1 VRELDLFT
9 DLPDGVTLIEAAAG
23 TGKTYAIVALYL
35 RLVLERELPVE
46 SILVVTF
53 TEAATE
59 ELRDRVRQLLSSALD
74 AFSGQETEDRFIAGM
89 VARSADGERAGQL
102 LTLALASF
110 DGAAIHTIHGFC
122 ARVLQE
128 NAFECGALFD
138 TELLADQGP
147 LIRELAD
154 DFWRRHFYPADE
166 LFVAHALRSGLT
178 VDSLVGELRRV
189 VGRSGLSVIPRQEPV
204 DTTDAR
210 AACCQ
215 AFRRVAQ
222 EWAAA
227 AGEVTALLMESP
239 ALSRTAYRSAS
250 IPGWIEALERYL
262 AGSDP
267 LDIPGKLEKFTPE
280 GLAAGCK
287 KGQAPPAHPFFDCC
301 EELLDAVDRL
311 SCLYDRNLLALRAG
325 LLQSAREELGLRKVR
340 RNFRSY
346 DDLLFSLHEAVVAGG
361 GAKGLAE
368 RVKSRY
374 RAVLVDEFQ
383 DTDPLQY
390 AIFTG
395 LFGDGTVPLLFI
407 GDPKQAIYSFR
418 GADLHAYLAA
428 ARRVATESGFT
439 LLRNWRSSP
448 GLLDAVNALFGGT
461 HPFLLPE
468 IGYRQVTPGSERQ
481 QQQLFPAKPP
491 FVIWNYGCAGDGP
504 LAKSAAEQQ
513 IARDVAAEVARLIRQ
528 GESGEATLA
537 DRPLHAG
544 DIAVLV
550 RKNYQGRLVQQALQ
564 RVGVP
569 SVLHGT
575 ESLFASPEALE
586 LWRVLSAIAG
596 PGNEP
601 RLRGA
606 LATDLCGW
614 TAALLAAEDEDS
626 TAWADLLER
635 IRGYH
640 DTWALQGVMAMATEF
655 LAGEGVR
662 PRLLA
667 HADGERRLTNIIHLL
682 ELLHHAELEADLG
695 MEGLVAWLAERV
707 AEPPEID
714 EYQLRLETDESCV
727 QLVTVHRS
735 KGLEYPVVFCPF
747 AWEGVR
753 DEGTA
758 LFHDNDR
765 MVLDLGSGQLD
776 DHRLRAREERFAEDL
791 RLLYVAVT
799 RAKQRCYLIWGGFRG
814 AEQSALAWLLFRPAP
829 AGGDE
834 PHPATGHGMTAHS
847 GTEQE
852 TLLQR
857 LAAEAGGVIALCEPP
872 AGGVPLPA
880 ALPETGPSM
889 AAREFQGM
897 IDRSWRVT
905 SFTGLVSGKPHAM
918 ELPDRDAAAPGSD
931 RPAERPAPAFGDIF
945 SFPRGAV
952 PGTCLHAVLERV
964 DFAAFDQAA
973 VRQLAREQLARHGI
987 STEWE
992 TAVARMIGQV
1002 VRAPLAADRP
1012 ELRLERM
1019 QRGGWQP
1026 ELEFMLPLAPL
1037 ESGDLA
1043 RVFRS
1048 HGGGRFPDLLDELG
1062 FGRVRGMLRGF
1073 IDLVFCLDGRYYL
1086 IDWKSNHLGGQP
1098 ADYAPERLDE
1108 AMEREYYTLQY
1119 HLYAVALHRWL
1130 ESRMA
1135 GYEYERHFG
1144 GVFYLFLRG
1153 VDAAAPGQGVF
1164 HARPERGLVEALSAC
1179 LTERTEVGHGG

>member
-1 VRELDLFT
+1 MRELDLFT

-59 ELRDRVRQLLSSALD
+59 ELRDRVRQLLSLALD
-74 AFSGQETEDRFIAGM
+74 ALSGRETEDRFIAEL
-89 VARSADGERAGQL
+89 VRRLPDTERAGQL

-147 LIRELAD
+147 IIRELAD

-166 LFVAHALRSGLT
+166 LFVAHALRNGLT
-178 VDSLVGELRRV
+178 VDSLATELRRV
-189 VGRSGLSVIPRQEPV
+189 VGRSGLSVIPQQEPV
-204 DTTDAR
+204 DTEDAR
-210 AACCQ
+210 AACCDL
-215 AFRRVAQ
+215 FRRAAG
-222 EWAAA
+222 EWTAA

-239 ALSRTAYRSAS
+239 ALSRTAYRLAS
-250 IPGWIEALERYL
+250 VPAWVAGLERYF

-267 LDIPGKLEKFTPE
+267 LDIPDKLEKFTPAV
-280 GLAAGCK
+280 LAAGCK
-287 KGQAPPAHPFFDCC
+287 KGQTPPVHPFFACC
-301 EELLDAVDRL
+301 EELVSEVGRL
-311 SCLYDRNLLALRAG
+311 AAIYDRNLLALRAG
-325 LLQSAREELGLRKVR
+325 LLRSAREELRERKAR
-340 RNFRSY
+340 RNLRSY
-346 DDLLFSLHEAVVAGG
+346 DDLLSSLHEAVVAGG
-361 GAKGLAE
+361 GARGLAE
-368 RVKSRY
+368 RVRSRY

-390 AIFTG
+390 AIFAG
-395 LFGDGTVPLLFI
+395 LFGDGGVPLLFI

-428 ARRVATESGFT
+428 ARRVAAENGFT
-439 LLRNWRSSP
+439 LLRNWRSSS
-448 GLLDAVNALFGGT
+448 GLLDAVNALFGGA

-468 IGYRQVTPGSERQ
+468 IGYRRVTPGSESQ
-481 QQQLFPAKPP
+481 QQHLFPAAPP
-491 FVIWNYGCAGDGP
+491 FVLWNYGCAGDGHP
-504 LAKSAAEQQ
+504 AKSVAEQM
-513 IARDVAAEVARLIRQ
+513 IASDVAAEVARLIRL
-528 GESGEATLA
+528 GESGEAMLA

-575 ESLFASPEALE
+575 ESLFSSAEALE

-596 PGNEP
+596 PANEP

-606 LATDLCGW
+606 LATDLLGW
-614 TAALLAAEDEDS
+614 TAAMLAVEDEDS
-626 TAWADLLER
+626 TAWAGLLER

-640 DTWALQGVMAMATEF
+640 DTWALQGVMAMATEL

-667 HADGERRLTNIIHLL
+667 HADGERRLTNILHLL
-682 ELLHHAELEADLG
+682 ELLHHAELEGELG
-695 MEGLVAWLAERV
+695 LEGLVAWLAERV
-707 AEPPEID
+707 AEQPEID

-799 RAKQRCYLIWGGFRG
+799 RAKERCYLIWGGFRG
-814 AEQSALAWLLFRPAP
+814 AEESALAWLLFRPAP
-829 AGGDE
+829 AGDE
-834 PHPATGHGMTAHS
+834 PLS
-847 GTEQE
+847 GQGSIVDSATEQE
-852 TLLQR
+852 TLLLR
-857 LAAEAGGVIALCEPP
+857 LAAAAGGAIALCEPP
-872 AGGVPLPA
+872 AGAVQLPA
-880 ALPETGPSM
+880 ARPEAGPPM
-889 AAREFQGM
+889 AAREFHGV

-973 VRQLAREQLARHGI
+973 VRQLAREQLARHGLAA
-987 STEWE
+987 EWE
-992 TAVARMIGQV
+992 ATVARMIGQV

-1012 ELRLERM
+1012 ELRLERLG
-1019 QRGGWQP
+1019 RGGWQP
-1026 ELEFMLPLAPL
+1026 ELEFMLPLAAL

-1048 HGGGRFPDLLDELG
+1048 HGAGGRFPDLLDELG

-1073 IDLVFCLDGRYYL
+1073 IDLVFCLDGRYFL
-1086 IDWKSNHLGGQP
+1086 IDWKSNHLGNMP

-1119 HLYAVALHRWL
+1119 HLYCVALHRWL

-1135 GYEYERHFG
+1135 GYDYDRHFG
-1144 GVFYLFLRG
+1144 GVLYLFLRG
-1153 VDAAAPGQGVF
+1153 VDVAVPGQGVF

-1179 LTERTEVGHGG
+1179 LTDRTEVGHGG

>member
-1 VRELDLFT
+1 MRELDLFT

-59 ELRDRVRQLLSSALD
+59 ELRDRVRQLLSLALD
-74 AFSGQETEDRFIAGM
+74 ALSGRETEDRFIAEL
-89 VARSADGERAGQL
+89 VRRLPDHERAGQL

-147 LIRELAD
+147 LIRELTD

-178 VDSLVGELRRV
+178 IDALATELRRV
-189 VGRSGLSVIPRQEPV
+189 VGQSGLSVIPQQEPA
-204 DTTDAR
+204 DAADAR
-210 AACCQ
+210 AACSE
-215 AFRRVAQ
+215 AFRRAAL
-222 EWAAA
+222 EWSAA
-227 AGEVTALLMESP
+227 AGEVASLLLESP
-239 ALSRTAYRSAS
+239 ALSRTGYRLAS
-250 IPGWIEALERYL
+250 IPCWIDALERYF

-267 LDIPGKLEKFTPE
+267 LDIPDKLEKFTPA

-287 KGQAPPAHPFFDCC
+287 KGQTPPEHRFFACC
-301 EELLDAVDRL
+301 EELLSEAGRL
-311 SCLYDRNLLALRAG
+311 AAIYDRNLLALRAG
-325 LLQSAREELGLRKVR
+325 LLRGAREELSRRKAR
-340 RNFRSY
+340 RNLRSY
-346 DDLLFSLHEAVVAGG
+346 DDLLSSLHEAVVAGG
-361 GAKGLAE
+361 GARSLAE
-368 RVKSRY
+368 RVRSRY
-374 RAVLVDEFQ
+374 LAVLVDEFQ

-390 AIFTG
+390 AIFAG
-395 LFGDGTVPLLFI
+395 LFGDAGVPLLFI

-428 ARRVATESGFT
+428 ARRVAGESGFT

-468 IGYRQVTPGSERQ
+468 IGYRRVTAGSDEQHQR
-481 QQQLFPAKPP
+481 LFPAEPP
-491 FVIWNYGCAGDGP
+491 FVIWNYGHGGDAP
-504 LAKSAAEQQ
+504 RAKSAAEQL
-513 IARDVAAEVARLIRQ
+513 IARDVAAEVARLIRL
-528 GESGEATLA
+528 GGSGEASLGE
-537 DRPLHAG
+537 RPLHAG

-569 SVLHGT
+569 SVLHGS
-575 ESLFASPEALE
+575 ESLFASAEALE
-586 LWRVLSAIAG
+586 FWRVLSAIAG

-606 LATDLCGW
+606 LATDLLGW
-614 TAALLAAEDEDS
+614 TAAMLAVEDEDS

-635 IRGYH
+635 VRGYH
-640 DTWALQGVMAMATEF
+640 DTWALQGVMAMATEL

-667 HADGERRLTNIIHLL
+667 HADGERRLTNILHLL
-682 ELLHHAELEADLG
+682 ELLHHAELEGELG

-707 AEPPEID
+707 AEQPEID

-765 MVLDLGSGQLD
+765 LVLDLGSEGLD
-776 DHRLRAREERFAEDL
+776 DHRRRAREERFAEDL

-814 AEQSALAWLLFRPAP
+814 AEESALAWLLFRPAP
-829 AGGDE
+829 AGGE
-834 PHPATGHGMTAHS
+834 ESHS
-847 GTEQE
+847 GQESITESASEQE

-857 LAAEAGGVIALCEPP
+857 LAEKAGGAIALCEPP
-872 AGGVPLPA
+872 ADGVQLPV
-880 ALPETGPSM
+880 ALPDAAYPM
-889 AAREFQGM
+889 AAREFQGV

-931 RPAERPAPAFGDIF
+931 RPAERPAPAAGDIF

-964 DFAAFDQAA
+964 DFAVFDSAA
-973 VRQLAREQLARHGI
+973 VRQLSRDQLARHGL

-992 TAVARMIGQV
+992 ATVARMVGQV
-1002 VRAPLAADRP
+1002 VRAPLVADRP
-1012 ELRLERM
+1012 ELRLERVR
-1019 QRGGWQP
+1019 RGEWQP
-1026 ELEFMLPLAPL
+1026 ELEFMLPLAAL

-1048 HGGGRFPDLLDELG
+1048 HGAGGRFPDLLDELG

-1086 IDWKSNHLGGQP
+1086 IDWKSNHLGNTP
-1098 ADYAPERLDE
+1098 ADYAPEQLNE

-1119 HLYAVALHRWL
+1119 HLYCVALHRWL

-1135 GYEYERHFG
+1135 GYDYERHFG

-1153 VDAAAPGQGVF
+1153 VDAAVPGQGVF

-1179 LTERTEVGHGG
+1179 LTDRTEVGHGG